1 MTELRDWLIGQ
12 KTTDDP
18 STTGITAADLIAR
31 FAAHRATEHWTT
43 LDELYFLIDRDLNL
57 GSEPWFNEA
66 IAEVHEQYTTAVA
79 ASSDGPRESSDTQ
92 HIQGD
97 HR

>member
-1 MTELRDWLIGQ
+1 VTELRDWLIGQ

-31 FAAHRATEHWTT
+31 FAASRATEPWTT

-57 GSEPWFNEA
+57 GTEPWFNEA
-66 IAEVHEQYTTAVA
+66 MAEVHEQYTSAPA
-79 ASSDGPRESSDTQ
+79 LRRD
-92 HIQGD
+92 
-97 HR
+97 